1 MIINNKHIAIFVSI
15 VLLFIH
21 CSREPAEYEIPVS
34 TIIFTPLIIDSPVAE
49 DFLFE
54 RPATIQ
60 LDSNGNIYVLDFVAQ
75 HILKFTP
82 DGDLIQTIGRKGEG
96 PGELKQTIMFTIDH
110 NNNIYTLDMDL
121 RRVSVFNS
129 DGEFQSS
136 FVLERGGM
144 TTSIAINSLGE
155 IAMLQPAMDEPLV
168 NVYTTAGEY
177 IRSIGKTRPRG
188 TQWDPTPTPMA
199 TMNMNQGGILFN
211 AVDDLLVL
219 YTAAADFQI
228 YSAGGNLMAEEKPDG
243 PEIDSL
249 RIQEHNI
256 IERIR
261 RERGLSSQ
269 MVIATSFFS
278 GANFVDDDRILVGIR
293 NQRTMYEYSTAG
305 ELLRIHKLKPDPE
318 SGIEELAVGNFVVT
332 DDGKIFG
339 VDADNL
345 AVMKGRLNVEH

>member
-1 MIINNKHIAIFVSI
+1 MIIDNQQIAIFVSI

-21 CSREPAEYEIPVS
+21 CSREPAEYEITVS
-34 TIIFTPLIIDSPVAE
+34 TIRFTPLIIDSPVAE
-49 DFLFE
+49 DFIFE
-54 RPATIQ
+54 RPATVQ

-121 RRVSVFNS
+121 RRVSIFNS

-136 FVLERGGM
+136 FVVERGGM
-144 TTSIAINSLGE
+144 ATSIAINSHGE

-168 NVYTTAGEY
+168 NIYTTGGEY
-177 IRSIGKTRPRG
+177 IRSIGTTRPRG

-211 AVDDLLVL
+211 SADDLLVL

-228 YSAGGNLMAEEKPDG
+228 YSAGGNLMTEGEPDG

-249 RIQEHNI
+249 RIQEKNI

-261 RERGLSSQ
+261 SERGLSSQ
-269 MVIATSFFS
+269 MVIATSYFS
-278 GANFVDDDRILVGIR
+278 GANFIDDERFLIGIR

-305 ELLRIHKLKPDPE
+305 ELLSIYRHEPDPE
-318 SGIEELAVGNFVVT
+318 SGIDELAIGSFIVT
-332 DDGKIFG
+332 DDGTILG
-339 VDADNL
+339 VDTNNL
-345 AVMKGRLNVEH
+345 AVMKGRLN